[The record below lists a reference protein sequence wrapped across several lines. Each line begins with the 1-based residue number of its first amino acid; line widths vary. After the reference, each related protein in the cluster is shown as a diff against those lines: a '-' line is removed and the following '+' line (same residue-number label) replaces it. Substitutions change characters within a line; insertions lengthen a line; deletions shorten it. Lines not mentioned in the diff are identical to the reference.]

1 MLEEGSW
8 RYIATK
14 AVKRYVGK
22 PLILP
27 YSDSLNMTELD
38 YHNMCDLP
46 LKVVL
51 YIDGDCSTCLLKIGF
66 WKEFVSEMNK
76 QKLFDFSVVV
86 YAFSSFE
93 ENMRSYLKEEW
104 NGLYQWQFDK
114 NKSFITKNE
123 LYDIRLQTVLLDA
136 DNNVILIGDPLLNPT
151 LRQLYS
157 KTIKSLL

>member
-1 MLEEGSW
+1 
-8 RYIATK
+8 
-14 AVKRYVGK
+14 
-22 PLILP
+22 
-27 YSDSLNMTELD
+27 MTELD